1 ACMIGRVGDDIPL
14 RRDGAVRLLPWL
26 IAPMVYLAALALAGM
41 LALNG
46 VLESWDRGLSGT
58 MTVELPAAPAPPATD
73 DAVAK
78 TLQVLHATPGIVSAT
93 PLERDAEVKL
103 IEPWLGSTIAPEELQ
118 LPRLVDLRIASGA
131 ALDLKALRAKLAAA
145 VPHAVLDDHRLWLD
159 RLYSLAISVE
169 ATGFAILVMVGI
181 AAVLTVI
188 FTTRAGLAVHH
199 DVIELLHLMGAR
211 DLYIARQFETEAM
224 RMGLSGGIGGIAL
237 AALTLWGLSHAA
249 AATAVLGEEAKL
261 LPDLSLVLWQWAALA
276 LLPVLA
282 GAAAL
287 ATARFTVMRALARM
301 P

>member
-1 ACMIGRVGDDIPL
+1 MIGRVGDDIPL
-14 RRDGAVRLLPWL
+14 RRDGTVRLLPWL

-46 VLESWDRGLSGT
+46 VLDSWDRGLSGT
-58 MTVELPAAPAPPATD
+58 MTVELPPAPVPPATD

-78 TLQVLHATPGIVSAT
+78 TLQVLRATPGIVSAT
-93 PLERDAEVKL
+93 PLGRDAEVKL
-103 IEPWLGSTIAPEELQ
+103 IEPWLGSTISPEELQ

-131 ALDLKALRAKLAAA
+131 ALDLKALRAKLSAA
-145 VPHAVLDDHRLWLD
+145 VPGAVLDDHRLWLD
-159 RLYSLAISVE
+159 RLYSLAVSVE

-237 AALTLWGLSHAA
+237 AALTLWGLGHAA

>member
-1 ACMIGRVGDDIPL
+1 MIGRIGDDIPL
-14 RRDGAVRLLPWL
+14 RRDGTVRLLPWL

-41 LALNG
+41 LVLNG

-78 TLQVLHATPGIVSAT
+78 TLQVLRATSGIVSAT
-93 PLERDAEVKL
+93 PLARDAEVKL

-131 ALDLKALRAKLAAA
+131 ALDLKALRAKLATA
-145 VPHAVLDDHRLWLD
+145 VPGAVLDDHRLWLD

-287 ATARFTVMRALARM
+287 VTARFTVMRALARM

>member
-1 ACMIGRVGDDIPL
+1 MIGRIGDDIPL
-14 RRDGAVRLLPWL
+14 RRDGTVRLLPWL

-46 VLESWDRGLSGT
+46 VLGSWDRGLSGT

-78 TLQVLHATPGIVSAT
+78 TLQVLRATSGIVSAT
-93 PLERDAEVKL
+93 PLTREAEVKL

-145 VPHAVLDDHRLWLD
+145 VPGAVLDDHRLWLD

-169 ATGFAILVMVGI
+169 ATGFAILIMVGI

-199 DVIELLHLMGAR
+199 EVIELLHLMGAR

-287 ATARFTVMRALARM
+287 VTARFTVMRALARM

>member
-1 ACMIGRVGDDIPL
+1 MIGRIGDDIPL
-14 RRDGAVRLLPWL
+14 RRDGTVRLLPWL

-46 VLESWDRGLSGT
+46 VLQSWDRGLSGT

-73 DAVAK
+73 DAVGK
-78 TLQVLHATPGIVSAT
+78 TLRLLRATPGIVSAT
-93 PLERDAEVKL
+93 PLERNAEVRL

-118 LPRLVDLRIASGA
+118 LPRLVDLRITSGA
-131 ALDLKALRAKLAAA
+131 AIDLPALRAKLVAA
-145 VPHAVLDDHRLWLD
+145 VPGAVLDDHRLWLD
-159 RLYSLAISVE
+159 RLYGLAISVE
-169 ATGFAILVMVGI
+169 ATGFAIFVMVGV

-211 DLYIARQFETEAM
+211 DLYIARQFESEAL

-237 AALTLWGLSHAA
+237 AALTLWGLGHAA

-276 LLPVLA
+276 VLPVLA
-282 GAAAL
+282 GLAAL
-287 ATARFTVMRALARM
+287 VTARFTVMRALARM

>member
-1 ACMIGRVGDDIPL
+1 MIGRIGDDIPL
-14 RRDGAVRLLPWL
+14 RRDGTVRLLPWL

-41 LALNG
+41 LVLNG

-78 TLQVLHATPGIVSAT
+78 TLRVLRATSGIVSAT
-93 PLERDAEVKL
+93 PLARDAEVKL

-131 ALDLKALRAKLAAA
+131 ALDLKALRAKLATA
-145 VPHAVLDDHRLWLD
+145 VPGAVLDDHRLWLD

-287 ATARFTVMRALARM
+287 VTARFTVMRALARM

>member
-1 ACMIGRVGDDIPL
+1 MIGRVGDDIPL
-14 RRDGAVRLLPWL
+14 RRDGTVRLLPWL

-78 TLQVLHATPGIVSAT
+78 TLQVLRATSGIVSAT
-93 PLERDAEVKL
+93 PLARDAEVKL

-131 ALDLKALRAKLAAA
+131 PLDLKALRAKLAAA
-145 VPHAVLDDHRLWLD
+145 VPGAVLDDHRLWLD

>member
-1 ACMIGRVGDDIPL
+1 
-14 RRDGAVRLLPWL
+14 
-26 IAPMVYLAALALAGM
+26 MVYLAALALAGM
-41 LALNG
+41 LALTG
-46 VLESWDRGLSGT
+46 VLDCWDRGLCGRLR
-58 MTVELPAAPAPPATD
+58 VELPRAPVPPATD

-78 TLQVLHATPGIVSAT
+78 TLQVLRATSGIVSAT
-93 PLERDAEVKL
+93 PLARDAEVKL

-145 VPHAVLDDHRLWLD
+145 VPGAVLDDHRLWLD
-159 RLYSLAISVE
+159 RLYGLAISVE

-276 LLPVLA
+276 LLPILA

>member
-1 ACMIGRVGDDIPL
+1 MIGRVGDDIPL
-14 RRDGAVRLLPWL
+14 RRDGTVRLLPWL

-46 VLESWDRGLSGT
+46 VLQSWDRGLSGT

-73 DAVAK
+73 DAVGK
-78 TLQVLHATPGIVSAT
+78 TLQLLRATPGIVSAT
-93 PLERDAEVKL
+93 PLERAAEVKL
-103 IEPWLGSTIAPEELQ
+103 LEPWLGNSIASDELP
-118 LPRLVDLRIASGA
+118 LPRLIDLRIASGTA
-131 ALDLKALRAKLAAA
+131 IDLPALRAKLVAA
-145 VPHAVLDDHRLWLD
+145 VPGAVLDDHHLWLD
-159 RLYSLAISVE
+159 RLYGLAVSVE
-169 ATGFAILVMVGI
+169 ATGFAIFVMVGI

-211 DLYIARQFETEAM
+211 DLYIARQFENEAM
-224 RMGLSGGIGGIAL
+224 RMGLSGGVGGIAL
-237 AALTLWGLSHAA
+237 AALTLWGLGHAA

-282 GAAAL
+282 GVAAL
-287 ATARFTVMRALARM
+287 VTARFTVMRALARM

>member
-1 ACMIGRVGDDIPL
+1 MIGRVGDDIPL
-14 RRDGAVRLLPWL
+14 RRDGTVRLLPWL

-46 VLESWDRGLSGT
+46 VLDSWDRGLSGT
-58 MTVELPAAPAPPATD
+58 MTVELPPAPVPPATD

-78 TLQVLHATPGIVSAT
+78 TLQVLRATPGIVSAT
-93 PLERDAEVKL
+93 PLARDAEVKL

-131 ALDLKALRAKLAAA
+131 ALDLKALRGRLAAA
-145 VPHAVLDDHRLWLD
+145 VPGAVLDDHRLWLD
-159 RLYSLAISVE
+159 RLYGLAVSVE
-169 ATGFAILVMVGI
+169 ATGLAILVMVGI

-287 ATARFTVMRALARM
+287 VTARFTVMRALARM

>member
-1 ACMIGRVGDDIPL
+1 MIGRIGDDIPL
-14 RRDGAVRLLPWL
+14 RRDGTVRLLPWL

-78 TLQVLHATPGIVSAT
+78 TLQILRATSGIVSAT
-93 PLERDAEVKL
+93 PLTREAEVKL
-103 IEPWLGSTIAPEELQ
+103 IEPWLGSTVAPEELQ

-145 VPHAVLDDHRLWLD
+145 VPGAVLDDHRLWLD

-199 DVIELLHLMGAR
+199 EVIELLHLMGAR

-287 ATARFTVMRALARM
+287 VTARFTVMRALARM

>member
-1 ACMIGRVGDDIPL
+1 MIGRIGDDIPL
-14 RRDGAVRLLPWL
+14 RRDGTVRLLPWL

-41 LALNG
+41 LVLNG

-78 TLQVLHATPGIVSAT
+78 TLRVLRATSGIVSAT
-93 PLERDAEVKL
+93 PLARDAEVKL

-131 ALDLKALRAKLAAA
+131 ALDLKALRAKLATA
-145 VPHAVLDDHRLWLD
+145 VPGAVLDDHRLWLD

-276 LLPVLA
+276 LLPLLA

-287 ATARFTVMRALARM
+287 VTARFTVMRALARM